1 MPSTGTLVFNDQ
13 KLQAPEMYATESLGV
28 GVSVP
33 TSNLEVTG
41 NAYVSSNLEIGTAN
55 LFVDTTTGRVGIG
68 TATPST
74 PLHIVDINPE
84 ITLMSTGAS
93 SGETSGMRF
102 YGTFANY
109 PSDTGDR
116 RAADIQAGFRN
127 GSSAG
132 AWGHQFM
139 SFHVGKGNNNNDNE
153 GLNNE
158 RMCITGHGRV
168 GVGTDDPAEALHVH
182 ANDSSHTQLTLHNQS
197 ASHRTGIRIKN
208 AAGDSFNIQHIGGV
222 GQSSNAAVIEN
233 FSTTNGGIEFYN
245 KGDGKYTFRTTDS
258 NNLRFSILNNGNVG
272 VGDIT
277 PSSKLHVDGDV
288 RMKTLSTNAIGKITP
303 VYARGTGAN
312 NNANRIVR
320 IGDTTHVNG
329 TGRGLTLTII
339 NASTH
344 AHVSS
349 AGYDTYGSQ
358 TESNNLA
365 TALEGMTDAQ
375 IGILTSWDAF
385 EDNMTG
391 NLITACFK
399 LGLTRL
405 AGAND
410 DNNRHPYCAI
420 FYGLGDTTG
429 GGNHAI
435 EVMKADRAGSAYA
448 TLSTFLVADSFMGQT
463 VTNAL
468 YSGTADNT
476 TPSVFVNKD
485 KNVGIGTTSPVAQLH
500 VASHGPTYTGIGG
513 NDRFRIEELVTNGNR
528 FGLQMGIDWGTG
540 NSTLQTYA
548 LSSGG
553 SYSQN
558 YDLLIQPHGGGVGIG
573 TTSPQ
578 GSLHIDTA
586 SNGEIMIGAITSSHA
601 TAPMCMR
608 DIGGN
613 QIHFYY
619 GHTQV
624 GKITSSSTSTSYQT
638 SSDYRLKENVIPL
651 VSALERVNDL
661 PVYRFNFITD
671 TEKTVDGFFAHE
683 VQSVVPEAIHGV
695 KDGTEDIGVITNIED
710 GKTIKSDVTEPTKLK
725 EGTEWTYTGSRPVY
739 QSIDHSK
746 LVPLLTRCIQELS
759 AKNDALEARI
769 AALENA

>member
-1 MPSTGTLVFNDQ
+1 MSGTVVFEDA
-13 KLQAPEMYATESLGV
+13 KLQAVELIAETVTLNNFSVSTATTFQQTTNAANVTTNTLRFTNPATAFV
-28 GVSVP
+28 
-33 TSNLEVTG
+33 TTG
-41 NAYVSSNLEIGTAN
+41 NVEVGTAN

-68 TATPST
+68 TASP
-74 PLHIVDINPE
+74 DE
-84 ITLMSTGAS
+84 
-93 SGETSGMRF
+93 
-102 YGTFANY
+102 
-109 PSDTGDR
+109 
-116 RAADIQAGFRN
+116 
-127 GSSAG
+127 
-132 AWGHQFM
+132 
-139 SFHVGKGNNNNDNE
+139 K
-153 GLNNE
+153 
-158 RMCITGHGRV
+158 
-168 GVGTDDPAEALHVH
+168 LHVH
-182 ANDSSHTQLTLHNQS
+182 VNDTSHTQLTVRNDN
-197 ASHRTGIRIKN
+197 ASHRTGIRLKN
-208 AAGDSFNIQHIGGV
+208 AAGQDFNIQHVGGA
-222 GQSSNAAVIEN
+222 GMSSNAAIIEN
-233 FSTTNGGIEFYN
+233 YSTTNGGIEFYN

-258 NNLRFSILNNGNVG
+258 NHLRFSILNNGNVG

-288 RMKTLSTNAIGKITP
+288 RMKTLSTTAIGEITP

-312 NNANRIVR
+312 NVANRIVR

-329 TGRGLTLTII
+329 TGRGLNLTII

-349 AGYDTYGSQ
+349 ANYDTYGSQ

-391 NLITACFK
+391 NLVTACFK

-410 DNNRHPYCAI
+410 DLNRHPYCAI

-435 EVMKADRAGSAYA
+435 EVMKADRAGSAFA
-448 TLSTFLVADSFMGQT
+448 TLSTFLVDDSFIGQT
-463 VTNAL
+463 MTNAL

-476 TPSVFVNKD
+476 TPSVFVNRYK
-485 KNVGIGTTSPVAQLH
+485 KVGVGTVWPSAQLH
-500 VASHGPTYTGIGG
+500 VASNGPTYTGISG
-513 NDRFRIEELVTNGNR
+513 NDRFRIEEQATNGNSY
-528 FGLQMGIDWGTG
+528 GLQMGIDWGTG
-540 NSTLQTYA
+540 NSTLQTYF
-548 LSSGG
+548 LNSNG
-553 SYSQN
+553 SYSQS
-558 YDLLIQPHGGGVGIG
+558 YDLLIQPHGGDVGIG
-573 TTSPQ
+573 TTNPQ
-578 GSLHIDTA
+578 GSLHINTA
-586 SNGEIMIGAITSSHA
+586 SNGEIMIGAITSTHA
-601 TAPMCMR
+601 TAPVCIR

-619 GHTQV
+619 AHNLV
-624 GKITSSSTSTSYQT
+624 GKITSGSSSTSYQT
-638 SSDYRLKENVIPL
+638 TSDYRLKENVIPL

-683 VQSVVPEAIHGV
+683 VQSVVPEAIDGV

-710 GKTIKSDVTEPTKLK
+710 GKTIKSDVTEPTELK

-739 QSIDHSK
+739 QSIDQSK